1 VPGTIFRCYHNW
13 VNAQSGP
20 REAVP
25 DTNKN
30 RGVFVAASQKL
41 HDTEHVRNV
50 ALVGH
55 AGSGKTTLLEALLA
69 KTRAIRSPGSI
80 EKGSTVSDFTS
91 QEKEQQHSLD
101 CAVCHFE
108 YDGVLANILDT
119 PGYPD
124 FAGRAMSVLAGVE
137 TAAVVISAEQGV
149 EMMSQRLMKFA
160 AERRMCRM
168 IIINKIDADGVDC
181 RAVLNEIR
189 EVFGTECLPLNLPA
203 DKAGS
208 VADCFFE
215 PADTEPDFSS
225 VAEAHTEMIDQVVEL
240 DDELMELYLEQ
251 GEDIT
256 PEQLHDPF
264 EKALRRGHLIPVCFV
279 SATTGSGLNQLLNI
293 FTRLMPCPNEAN
305 PPEFTKGS
313 GESAKIIK
321 ATADPDDHFIGH
333 VFKVK
338 IDPYIGRVGI
348 FRVHQG
354 TIKSGDQVFVGERR
368 KGFKVAH
375 LYRLQGK
382 DTIEIAKGVPGD
394 ICAVS
399 KVDDLHFDAVLH
411 SSHDEDDFHLS
422 SIKLP
427 PPMHGVALDLQ
438 SRGDEKKLSD
448 ALHKLTAEDPSLTL
462 EFNAQAN
469 ETVLRGI
476 GDLHLRLVLE
486 RMKNEYDLD
495 VATRPPKISYR
506 ETVTRKADGY
516 YRHKKQ
522 TGGAGQFGEVYLKI
536 EPLRR
541 DAGFEFVNK
550 VVGGSIPSQF
560 IPAVEKGVR
569 QLLSEGAVA
578 GYPLQDVRVI
588 VYDGKHHAVDS
599 KEVAFVA
606 AGRKAFADAV
616 GKAAPIVLEPIAHVE
631 VTTPDDHV
639 GDITGHLAG
648 VRGRIH
654 GNDTLS
660 GNRVRISAEV
670 PVSELGDYQT
680 TLKSLTGGEGA
691 YTMSFDHYDAVPSD
705 VQKRLIA
712 EFRPSD
718 D

>member
-1 VPGTIFRCYHNW
+1 MTA
-13 VNAQSGP
+13 AQ
-20 REAVP
+20 
-25 DTNKN
+25 KI
-30 RGVFVAASQKL
+30 
-41 HDTEHVRNV
+41 HDTQHVRNV

-69 KTRAIRSPGSI
+69 KTGAIRTPGSVAR
-80 EKGSTVSDFTS
+80 GSTVSDFTR

-101 CAVCHFE
+101 CAVCHFDH
-108 YDGVLANILDT
+108 DGVFVNILDT

-137 TAAVVISAEQGV
+137 TAAVVVDAQNGV
-149 EMMSQRLMKFA
+149 EMMTQRLMEFA
-160 AERRMCRM
+160 GELRMCRM

-181 RAVLNEIR
+181 QAVLREIR
-189 EVFGTECLPLNLPA
+189 DVFGKECLPLNLPA
-203 DKAGS
+203 EGASS

-215 PADTEPDFSS
+215 PADIEPDFAS
-225 VAEAHTEMIDQVVEL
+225 VDAAHTEMIDQVVEL

-251 GEDIT
+251 GEDIS

-279 SATTGSGLNQLLNI
+279 SAETGSGLNQLLNI
-293 FTRLMPCPNEAN
+293 FAKLMPSPLEAN
-305 PPEFTKGS
+305 PPEFRKGE
-313 GESAKIIK
+313 GESAEIVKV
-321 ATADPDDHFIGH
+321 TAEPNDHFIGH

-338 IDPYIGRVGI
+338 VDPYIGRMGI

-354 TIKSGDQVFVGERR
+354 TIRAGDQIFIGERR

-375 LYRLQGK
+375 LYRLQGR
-382 DTIEIAKGVPGD
+382 DTVEIASGVPGD

-399 KVDDLHFDAVLH
+399 KVDEMHFDAVLH
-411 SSHDEDDFHLS
+411 SSHDEDEFHLS
-422 SIKLP
+422 SIDLP

-438 SRGDEKKLSD
+438 RRGDEKKLSD
-448 ALHKLTAEDPSLTL
+448 ALHKLTAEDPSLAL

-486 RMKNEYDLD
+486 RMKDEYELD

-506 ETVTRKADGY
+506 ETIKRKAEGHH
-516 YRHKKQ
+516 RHKKQ
-522 TGGAGQFGEVYLKI
+522 TGGAGQFGEVFLKI
-536 EPLRR
+536 EPLPR

-569 QLLSEGAVA
+569 QLMSEGAIA
-578 GYPLQDVRVI
+578 GYPLQDIRVI
-588 VYDGKHHAVDS
+588 VYDGKHHPVDS

-606 AGRKAFADAV
+606 AGKKAFADAIA
-616 GKAAPIVLEPIAHVE
+616 KASPIVLEPIARVE
-631 VTTPDDHV
+631 VTTSGNHV
-639 GDITGHLAG
+639 GDITGHLSG

-654 GNDTLS
+654 GNDTLP
-660 GNRVRISAEV
+660 GNQVRITAEV

-691 YTMSFDHYDAVPSD
+691 FTMEFDHYDAVPPD
-705 VQKRLIA
+705 VQKRLES
-712 EFRPSD
+712 EFRPSEE
-718 D
+718 